1 VARLIRYTASLRGM
15 KELSKSRA
23 IDADLERRAHAVALV
38 AQSGFDSVPVHTGRV
53 EVEVLQE
60 GSDSDR
66 ARVAVIARHPAALGL
81 EADHR
86 ILGSAI
92 GAAG

>member
-1 VARLIRYTASLRGM
+1 MARLVRYSPNRAGMRELIR
-15 KELSKSRA
+15 SREV
-23 IDADLERRAHAVALV
+23 DHMLEGRAHKVAGV

-53 EVEVLQE
+53 EVDVEQNE
-60 GSDSDR
+60 SDSDR
-66 ARVAVIARHPAALGL
+66 ARVAVIARHPAALGI
-81 EADHR
+81 EARHR

>member
-1 VARLIRYTASLRGM
+1 MGNLIRYSPNRAGMRELLR
-15 KELSKSRA
+15 SREV
-23 IDADLERRAHAVALV
+23 DAMLEVRAHKVAGV
-38 AQSGFDSVPVHTGRV
+38 AQSGFDSIRVHTGRV
-53 EVEVLQE
+53 EVDVEQNE
-60 GSDSDR
+60 SDSDR

-81 EADHR
+81 EAEHR